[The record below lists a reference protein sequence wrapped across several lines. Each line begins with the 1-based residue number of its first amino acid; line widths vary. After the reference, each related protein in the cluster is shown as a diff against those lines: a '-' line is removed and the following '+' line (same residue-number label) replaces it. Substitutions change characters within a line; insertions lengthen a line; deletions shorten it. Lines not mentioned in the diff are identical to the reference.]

1 MRKQETK
8 IYATIT
14 FRIRARPLKVAR
26 KGDSQPFYSKSSSRV
41 IGPIDPC
48 LLACVSSFYPVKTH
62 APQQNNKVNSHPL
75 EEGNT

>member
-14 FRIRARPLKVAR
+14 FRIRARRLGGA
-26 KGDSQPFYSKSSSRV
+26 KGDSQPFYSKTSSRV

-62 APQQNNKVNSHPL
+62 APQQQQQKQKS
-75 EEGNT
+75 